1 MTEERKE
8 TDMAVTLKALIRK
21 GKMRADKTWNVL
33 IRLTYDRRVK
43 YIATNEFVEKK
54 DITASGRIKN
64 MAVVERCED
73 LIRVYRKRIG
83 ELNLEVNDM
92 DIDDVVRYVTMKRN
106 AGGLSFTG
114 YAEKWLEESEAKG
127 KKNYRSAVNALKRF
141 VGREEIMF
149 DEVTVNLMRGF
160 EKWLGDKPRAASLYC
175 SAIVKMFNDAREY
188 YNDEDNDVVL
198 IKHSL
203 RRYHAPKPAVAE
215 KRALPLEVVR
225 RIFALPY
232 DGKGTQGRCSVHDL
246 ALDCYRLSFCLMGM
260 NSADLWAAEDY
271 EDGMIVYHRAKTK
284 DRRSDGA
291 EMRVVV
297 PDVVRDVFERW
308 RDADGERVFSF
319 HCRFSTPE
327 NLNKSINEGLK
338 AVGREVGV
346 EGLQFYSARHSMATI
361 ALNDAGISKWLV
373 NDMLCHVD
381 PAMKVTELYIK
392 KDYRPINEANERL
405 MMYVFPEGGK

>member
-1 MTEERKE
+1 
-8 TDMAVTLKALIRK
+8 MAVTLKALIRK

-215 KRALPLEVVR
+215 KWALPLEVVR

-232 DGKGTQGRCSVHDL
+232 DGKGTKGRCSVHDL

-405 MMYVFPEGGK
+405 MMYVFPEWGK

>member
-1 MTEERKE
+1 
-8 TDMAVTLKALIRK
+8 MAVTLKALIRK
-21 GKMRADKTWNVL
+21 SKMRADKTWNVL

-83 ELNLEVNDM
+83 ELNLEVNAM

-188 YNDEDNDVVL
+188 YNDEDNDLVL

-232 DGKGTQGRCSVHDL
+232 DGKGTKGRCSVHDL

>member
-1 MTEERKE
+1 
-8 TDMAVTLKALIRK
+8 MAVTLKALIRK
-21 GKMRADKTWNVL
+21 SKMRADKTWNVL

-203 RRYHAPKPAVAE
+203 RKYRVPKPGVAE

-232 DGKGTQGRCSVHDL
+232 DGKGTKGRCSVRDL

-319 HCRFSTPE
+319 YRRFSTPE

-338 AVGREVGV
+338 AVGSEVGV

-361 ALNDAGISKWLV
+361 ALNEAGISKWLV

-392 KDYRPINEANERL
+392 KDYRPVNEANERL

>member
-1 MTEERKE
+1 
-8 TDMAVTLKALIRK
+8 MAVTLKALIRK
-21 GKMRADKTWNVL
+21 SKMRADKTWNVL

-83 ELNLEVNDM
+83 ELNLEVNAM

-232 DGKGTQGRCSVHDL
+232 DGKGTKGRCSVHDL

-361 ALNDAGISKWLV
+361 ALNEAGISKWLV

>member
-1 MTEERKE
+1 
-8 TDMAVTLKALIRK
+8 MAVTLKALIRK

-215 KRALPLEVVR
+215 KRALPVEVVR
-225 RIFALPY
+225 RIFSLPY
-232 DGKGTQGRCSVHDL
+232 DGKKVKGMCSVHDL

-319 HCRFSTPE
+319 HSRFSTPE

-361 ALNDAGISKWLV
+361 ALNEAGISKWLV

-405 MMYVFPEGGK
+405 MMYVFPEWGK

>member
-1 MTEERKE
+1 
-8 TDMAVTLKALIRK
+8 MAVTLKALIRK

-83 ELNLEVNDM
+83 ELNLEVNAM

-215 KRALPLEVVR
+215 KRALPREVVR

-232 DGKGTQGRCSVHDL
+232 DGKGTKGRCSVHDL

-346 EGLQFYSARHSMATI
+346 EGLQFYSARHTMATI

>member
-1 MTEERKE
+1 
-8 TDMAVTLKALIRK
+8 MAVTLKALIRK

-83 ELNLEVNDM
+83 ELNLEVNAM

-232 DGKGTQGRCSVHDL
+232 DGKGTKGRCSVHDL

-405 MMYVFPEGGK
+405 MMYVFPEWGK

>member
-1 MTEERKE
+1 
-8 TDMAVTLKALIRK
+8 MAVTLKALIRK

-203 RRYHAPKPAVAE
+203 RKYRVPKPGVAE

-225 RIFALPY
+225 RIFTLPY
-232 DGKGTQGRCSVHDL
+232 DGKGTKGRCSVHDL

-308 RDADGERVFSF
+308 RDTDGERVFSF
-319 HCRFSTPE
+319 HYRFSTPE

-361 ALNDAGISKWLV
+361 ALNEAGISKWLV

>member
-1 MTEERKE
+1 
-8 TDMAVTLKALIRK
+8 MAVTLKALIRK

-83 ELNLEVNDM
+83 ELNLEVNAM

-188 YNDEDNDVVL
+188 YNDEDNDLVL

-232 DGKGTQGRCSVHDL
+232 DGKGTKGRCSVHDL

>member
-83 ELNLEVNDM
+83 ELNLEVNAM

-232 DGKGTQGRCSVHDL
+232 DGKGTKGRCSVHDL

-346 EGLQFYSARHSMATI
+346 EDLQFYSARHSMATI
-361 ALNDAGISKWLV
+361 ALNEAGISKWLV

-405 MMYVFPEGGK
+405 MMYVFPEWGK

>member
-232 DGKGTQGRCSVHDL
+232 DGKGTKGRCSVHDL

-405 MMYVFPEGGK
+405 MMYVFPEWGK

>member
-83 ELNLEVNDM
+83 ELNLEVNAM

-203 RRYHAPKPAVAE
+203 RRYHAPKPDVAE

-232 DGKGTQGRCSVHDL
+232 DGKGTKGRCSVHDL

>member
-1 MTEERKE
+1 
-8 TDMAVTLKALIRK
+8 MAVTLKALIRK

-64 MAVVERCED
+64 KAVVERCED

-83 ELNLEVNDM
+83 ELNLEVNAM

-232 DGKGTQGRCSVHDL
+232 DGKGTKGRCSVHDL

>member
-1 MTEERKE
+1 
-8 TDMAVTLKALIRK
+8 MAVTLKALIRK
-21 GKMRADKTWNVL
+21 SKMRADKTWNVL

-215 KRALPLEVVR
+215 KRALPVEVVR

-232 DGKGTQGRCSVHDL
+232 DGKGTKGRCSVRDL

-319 HCRFSTPE
+319 YRRFSTPE

>member
-1 MTEERKE
+1 
-8 TDMAVTLKALIRK
+8 MAVTLKALIRK

-203 RRYHAPKPAVAE
+203 RKYRVPKPGVAE
-215 KRALPLEVVR
+215 KRALPVEVVR
-225 RIFALPY
+225 RIFSLSY
-232 DGKGTQGRCSVHDL
+232 DGKKVKGMCSVHDL

-319 HCRFSTPE
+319 HYRFSTPE

-361 ALNDAGISKWLV
+361 ALNEAGISKWLV

-405 MMYVFPEGGK
+405 MMYVFPEEGK

>member
-1 MTEERKE
+1 
-8 TDMAVTLKALIRK
+8 MAVTLKALIRK

-225 RIFALPY
+225 RIFSLPY
-232 DGKGTQGRCSVHDL
+232 DGKKVKGMCSVHDL

-405 MMYVFPEGGK
+405 MMYVFPEWGK

>member
-1 MTEERKE
+1 
-8 TDMAVTLKALIRK
+8 MAVTLKALIRK

-225 RIFALPY
+225 RIFSLPY
-232 DGKGTQGRCSVHDL
+232 DGKKVKGMCSVHDL

-291 EMRVVV
+291 EMRVDV
-297 PDVVRDVFERW
+297 PEQIKALFDKY
-308 RDADGERVFSF
+308 RDASGKRVFCF
-319 HCRFSTPE
+319 YERFSTPE
-327 NLNKSINEGLK
+327 SLNRAINLGLNEVEKEL
-338 AVGREVGV
+338 GV
-346 EGLQFYSARHSMATI
+346 ERLQFYAARHSMATI
-361 ALNDAGISKWLV
+361 ALNDARIDKWIV
-373 NDMLCHVD
+373 NDMLCHTD

-392 KDYRPINEANERL
+392 KDFSPINEANEKL
-405 MMYVFPEGGK
+405 MKFVFGE

>member
-1 MTEERKE
+1 
-8 TDMAVTLKALIRK
+8 MAVTLKALIRK
-21 GKMRADKTWNVL
+21 SKMRADKTWNVL

-160 EKWLGDKPRAASLYC
+160 EKWLGDKPRAVSLYC

-215 KRALPLEVVR
+215 KRALPVEVVR
-225 RIFALPY
+225 RIFSLPY
-232 DGKGTQGRCSVHDL
+232 DGKKVKGMCSVHDL
-246 ALDCYRLSFCLMGM
+246 AG
-260 NSADLWAAEDY
+260 
-271 EDGMIVYHRAKTK
+271 
-284 DRRSDGA
+284 
-291 EMRVVV
+291 
-297 PDVVRDVFERW
+297 
-308 RDADGERVFSF
+308 
-319 HCRFSTPE
+319 
-327 NLNKSINEGLK
+327 
-338 AVGREVGV
+338 
-346 EGLQFYSARHSMATI
+346 
-361 ALNDAGISKWLV
+361 
-373 NDMLCHVD
+373 
-381 PAMKVTELYIK
+381 
-392 KDYRPINEANERL
+392 
-405 MMYVFPEGGK
+405 

>member
-1 MTEERKE
+1 
-8 TDMAVTLKALIRK
+8 MAVTLKALIRK
-21 GKMRADKTWNVL
+21 SKMRADKTWNVL

-83 ELNLEVNDM
+83 ELNLEVNAM

-232 DGKGTQGRCSVHDL
+232 DGKGTKVRCSVHDL

-361 ALNDAGISKWLV
+361 ALNEAGISKWLV

>member
-1 MTEERKE
+1 
-8 TDMAVTLKALIRK
+8 MAVTLKALIRK

-83 ELNLEVNDM
+83 ELNLEVNAM

-232 DGKGTQGRCSVHDL
+232 DGKGTKGRCSVHDL

-346 EGLQFYSARHSMATI
+346 EDLQFYSARHSMATI
-361 ALNDAGISKWLV
+361 ALNEAGISKWLV

-405 MMYVFPEGGK
+405 MMYVFPEWGK

>member
-1 MTEERKE
+1 
-8 TDMAVTLKALIRK
+8 MAVTLKALIRK
-21 GKMRADKTWNVL
+21 SKMRADKTWNVL

-160 EKWLGDKPRAASLYC
+160 EKWFGDKPRAASLYC

-203 RRYHAPKPAVAE
+203 RKYRVPKPGVAE
-215 KRALPLEVVR
+215 KRALPVEVVR
-225 RIFALPY
+225 RIFSLPY
-232 DGKGTQGRCSVHDL
+232 DGKKVKGMCSVRDL

-271 EDGMIVYHRAKTK
+271 EDGMIMYHRAKTK

-319 HCRFSTPE
+319 YRRFSTPE

-361 ALNDAGISKWLV
+361 ALNEAGISKWLV

>member
-1 MTEERKE
+1 
-8 TDMAVTLKALIRK
+8 MAVTLKALIRK

-33 IRLTYDRRVK
+33 IRLTYDRKVK
-43 YIATNEFVEKK
+43 YISTNEYVGKK

-64 MAVVERCED
+64 AAVTERCEE
-73 LIRVYRKRIG
+73 LMRVYRRRIG

-114 YAEKWLEESEAKG
+114 YAERWLEESAAKG
-127 KKNYRSAVNALKRF
+127 KKNYRSAVNALRRF

-160 EKWLGDKPRAASLYC
+160 ERWLDGKPRAASLYC
-175 SAIVKMFNDAREY
+175 SAIVKIFNDAREY

-203 RRYHAPKPAVAE
+203 RKYHVPKPCVAE
-215 KRALPLEVVR
+215 KRALPVEVVR
-225 RIFALPY
+225 RIFSLPY
-232 DGKGTQGRCSVHDL
+232 DGKKVKGMCSVRDL

-297 PDVVRDVFERW
+297 PGVVRDVFERW

-319 HCRFSTPE
+319 YRRFSTPE

-338 AVGREVGV
+338 AVGSEVGV

-405 MMYVFPEGGK
+405 MMFVFPEWGK

>member
-83 ELNLEVNDM
+83 ELNLEVNAM

-232 DGKGTQGRCSVHDL
+232 DGKGTKGRCSVHDL

>member
-83 ELNLEVNDM
+83 ELNLEVNAM

-232 DGKGTQGRCSVHDL
+232 DGKGTKGRCSVHDL

-405 MMYVFPEGGK
+405 MMYVFPEWGK